1 MFSHSGARSAP
12 VSSTRLALP
21 WQPSAVLKR
30 LQLFAANAV
39 WWVLS
44 IGIVVAVWEGAA
56 ALQLIDPL
64 ILPPPHLFIAEI
76 QQQAQFLLPRIGVQ
90 RVGANF
96 VALTAI
102 MASLQRVLIGL
113 LLAFIASLLIGSLA
127 FYIDVFGKLM
137 LPAVTLLAPIA
148 PVAWIPFALVAFGIG
163 DGAAIFVVFI
173 GIVFTLTLGTVHHM
187 THVDQVYINSARV
200 LGRQPTSGH
209 VPCDSPRHSAQSLCH
224 HAHELLRGLD
234 GCPGGRDGGGEHGAG
249 HHRHGRTSDDEY
261 ELDVSWHGDD
271 RAGGLSPGCR
281 LSCASDARPL
291 VEEQRAAVSACLQ
304 PALG

>member
-1 MFSHSGARSAP
+1 MFSHSGAHSAP

-21 WQPSAVLKR
+21 WQPSAALKR
-30 LQLFAANAV
+30 LQFYAANAV

-102 MASLQRVLIGL
+102 IASLQRVLIGL
-113 LLAFIASLLIGSLA
+113 LLAFIASLLIGSFA

-173 GIVFTLTLGTVHHM
+173 SVVFTLTLGTVNNMHNVEQLDID
-187 THVDQVYINSARV
+187 TARV
-200 LGRQPTSGH
+200 LGANRRQVIQH
-209 VPCDSPRHSAQSLCH
+209 VIFPAILPNLFVIMRINLFGAWMGVLAAEMVGVRTGMGAIVVAGRQMMNMNLTFLGMAMIGLVGYLLDASFGLIQKRILWWRSSAQL
-224 HAHELLRGLD
+224 
-234 GCPGGRDGGGEHGAG
+234 
-249 HHRHGRTSDDEY
+249 
-261 ELDVSWHGDD
+261 
-271 RAGGLSPGCR
+271 
-281 LSCASDARPL
+281 
-291 VEEQRAAVSACLQ
+291 
-304 PALG
+304 

>member
-1 MFSHSGARSAP
+1 MFSHSGARSAAGDSPP
-12 VSSTRLALP
+12 V
-21 WQPSAVLKR
+21 AVQWRPQAALKR
-30 LQLFAANAV
+30 LRLFAGDAV

-44 IGIVVAVWEGAA
+44 IGIVAAIWEGAA
-56 ALQLIDPL
+56 GLRLIDPL
-64 ILPPPHLFIAEI
+64 LLPSPHLFIAEI

-102 MASLQRVLIGL
+102 TASLQRVLIGL

-127 FYIDVFGKLM
+127 CYVDVFGKLM

-173 GIVFTLTLGTVHHM
+173 GIVFTLTLGTVNHI

-200 LGRQPTSGH
+200 LGASRRQVMCHVILPAILPNLFVIMRMNFSGAWTG
-209 VPCDSPRHSAQSLCH
+209 VLAAEMVGVNTGLGTIVMVGRQMMNMNLTFLGMAMIGLVGY
-224 HAHELLRGLD
+224 LLDAGLAVIQT
-234 GCPGGRDGGGEHGAG
+234 RILWWKSGA
-249 HHRHGRTSDDEY
+249 
-261 ELDVSWHGDD
+261 
-271 RAGGLSPGCR
+271 R
-281 LSCASDARPL
+281 L
-291 VEEQRAAVSACLQ
+291 
-304 PALG
+304 

>member
-1 MFSHSGARSAP
+1 MFSHNGARSAP

-21 WQPSAVLKR
+21 WPPSAALKR
-30 LQLFAANAV
+30 LRLFAANAV

-102 MASLQRVLIGL
+102 NASRQRVLIGL
-113 LLAFIASLLIGSLA
+113 LLAFIASLLIGSFA

-187 THVDQVYINSARV
+187 THVD
-200 LGRQPTSGH
+200 
-209 VPCDSPRHSAQSLCH
+209 
-224 HAHELLRGLD
+224 
-234 GCPGGRDGGGEHGAG
+234 
-249 HHRHGRTSDDEY
+249 DEY

-271 RAGGLSPGCR
+271 RACR
-281 LSCASDARPL
+281 LPPRCQLRPDSETPPL
-291 VEEQRAAVSACLQ
+291 VEEQRPTIGSAESHDDAGS
-304 PALG
+304 PPLGRG

>member
-1 MFSHSGARSAP
+1 MATSA
-12 VSSTRLALP
+12 A
-21 WQPSAVLKR
+21 LKR
-30 LQLFAANAV
+30 LQLYAANAV

-64 ILPPPHLFIAEI
+64 ILPQPHLFIAEI

-102 MASLQRVLIGL
+102 IASLQRVLIGL
-113 LLAFIASLLIGSLA
+113 LLAFIASLLIGSFA

-187 THVDQVYINSARV
+187 THVHQVYINSARV
-200 LGRQPTSGH
+200 LGASRRQVMFHVILPAILPNLFVIMRINFSGAWTG
-209 VPCDSPRHSAQSLCH
+209 VLAAEMVGVNTGMGTIVMVGCQMMNMNVTFLGMAMIGLVGYLLDAGLAVIQPRVLWWKSSAQL
-224 HAHELLRGLD
+224 
-234 GCPGGRDGGGEHGAG
+234 
-249 HHRHGRTSDDEY
+249 
-261 ELDVSWHGDD
+261 
-271 RAGGLSPGCR
+271 
-281 LSCASDARPL
+281 
-291 VEEQRAAVSACLQ
+291 
-304 PALG
+304 